1 MLYLEGQVGGASVF
15 VIVFTPAESTRN
27 IENIC
32 IQCNP
37 TALHLTWSLW
47 EKLRC
52 SAWTSGWTPLPHR
65 GWLRNTQSILQYLHF
80 MIIFEV
86 VVHLS
91 LCSGLQCS
99 CPRYCVCHLYVPT
112 LCRVTWIYIQ
122 CIIVSMPRA
131 FNRIQAQTNTGTE
144 CSCKKNYCSLA
155 NAPQYTT
162 ILISKNSRVLQL
174 WLNH

>member
-1 MLYLEGQVGGASVF
+1 MLYLERQVGGASVF

-47 EKLRC
+47 GKSAMFCMNLRLNPSASQRLTEKY
-52 SAWTSGWTPLPHR
+52 
-65 GWLRNTQSILQYLHF
+65 SILQYLHF
-80 MIIFEV
+80 MIIFEA

-112 LCRVTWIYIQ
+112 VCRVTWIYIQ
-122 CIIVSMPRA
+122 CIIVCLCRVHSTA
-131 FNRIQAQTNTGTE
+131 YKHKQTQGLNAAARKIIVHLQMRHNTLL
-144 CSCKKNYCSLA
+144 Y
-155 NAPQYTT
+155 
-162 ILISKNSRVLQL
+162 
-174 WLNH
+174 

>member
-65 GWLRNTQSILQYLHF
+65 GWLRNTQSILKYLHF

-122 CIIVSMPRA
+122 CIIVCLCRVHSTAYKHKQIRGLNAAARKIIVHLQMHH
-131 FNRIQAQTNTGTE
+131 NTLL
-144 CSCKKNYCSLA
+144 Y
-155 NAPQYTT
+155 
-162 ILISKNSRVLQL
+162 
-174 WLNH
+174 